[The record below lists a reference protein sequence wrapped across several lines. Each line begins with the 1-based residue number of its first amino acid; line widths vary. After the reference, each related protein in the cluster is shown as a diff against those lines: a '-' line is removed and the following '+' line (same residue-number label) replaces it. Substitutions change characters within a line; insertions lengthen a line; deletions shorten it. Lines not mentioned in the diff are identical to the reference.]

1 MFNRFHVKPRDCN
14 LPTMSGNLS
23 CAMLFCSSVLF
34 ENFRLCN
41 DYRKQNIR
49 TYHKIFIA
57 HKQVSAPP
65 PPQKKTLSLSVHKHA
80 EKRTWSITNHLDG
93 NPYIFLYPPP
103 LRRPSSPCRENTGKC
118 HLSLTRFPHC
128 KLDPGKCRDYEQ
140 SICECSERSDGL
152 TGSESLSKLQF
163 WKK

>member
-1 MFNRFHVKPRDCN
+1 
-14 LPTMSGNLS
+14 
-23 CAMLFCSSVLF
+23 MLFCSSVLF

-65 PPQKKTLSLSVHKHA
+65 PPPPKKKLSLSVHKHA
-80 EKRTWSITNHLDG
+80 KKRTWSITNHLHD
-93 NPYIFLYPPP
+93 NPYIFLYPHSAVLHP
-103 LRRPSSPCRENTGKC
+103 PCRENTGKC
-118 HLSLTRFPHC
+118 HLSLTRFPRC
-128 KLDPGKCRDYEQ
+128 KLDPGKCRDCEQ
-140 SICECSERSDGL
+140 SICLRSERSDGL
-152 TGSESLSKLQF
+152 TGSESLSKLQS